1 MGVVCVL
8 WIGLVGVGV
17 VEVWVRGVGIN
28 MKGEIIFLSFEILG
42 NVFPQFHFSKVQSFL
57 WKVKVK
63 LKKIILFCS

>member
-1 MGVVCVL
+1 
-8 WIGLVGVGV
+8 
-17 VEVWVRGVGIN
+17 

-63 LKKIILFCS
+63 LKKIILAWSKKFNSQKIMAGKEVCLWNDFST